1 MYPFFVHIDEFI
13 VQEPELKLHSPASGL
28 PGSLISLLRRQDNK
42 PVLPPF
48 TIRQCRIQEG
58 SMPGTGSRLGFT
70 AVNGTLAGLA
80 AGAPS
85 TFIFSGKANERDFSS
100 QGRLNRDSA
109 EVDSFTVA
117 ELPMENAAEQFSD
130 QLKLEKKGG
139 IRWIPSAE
147 QKDAGSVHFSGF
159 TPRPDSEYALLLA
172 LLTDSDGSFSLPLSL
187 PATASPAQVSEAAL
201 KKLHRL
207 HLQAVV
213 SPQAIL
219 EKDLSDLT
227 LPQRVDFI
235 VGDRLPDFM
244 DDLENFVPL
253 FARRPYLGLR
263 VRGCYDDTADRKYLL
278 RMLQEEEDYRVDLE
292 NVRRREE
299 MARLIAEEELRQVE
313 LVNTDMPIGEDRIP
327 AIEAREDLQP
337 LPQKP
342 VVLPKEILPELARQR
357 SLVVRKYLVE
367 TLKLPAEKIT
377 LAEPTSGGPRVDL
390 LIEPIWPQHAETK
403 QTIPDQA
410 KE

>member
-1 MYPFFVHIDEFI
+1 
-13 VQEPELKLHSPASGL
+13 
-28 PGSLISLLRRQDNK
+28 
-42 PVLPPF
+42 
-48 TIRQCRIQEG
+48 
-58 SMPGTGSRLGFT
+58 
-70 AVNGTLAGLA
+70 
-80 AGAPS
+80 
-85 TFIFSGKANERDFSS
+85 
-100 QGRLNRDSA
+100 
-109 EVDSFTVA
+109 
-117 ELPMENAAEQFSD
+117 
-130 QLKLEKKGG
+130 
-139 IRWIPSAE
+139 
-147 QKDAGSVHFSGF
+147 
-159 TPRPDSEYALLLA
+159 
-172 LLTDSDGSFSLPLSL
+172 
-187 PATASPAQVSEAAL
+187 
-201 KKLHRL
+201 
-207 HLQAVV
+207 
-213 SPQAIL
+213 
-219 EKDLSDLT
+219 
-227 LPQRVDFI
+227 
-235 VGDRLPDFM
+235 M

-337 LPQKP
+337 LPRKP

-403 QTIPDQA
+403 QAIPDQA